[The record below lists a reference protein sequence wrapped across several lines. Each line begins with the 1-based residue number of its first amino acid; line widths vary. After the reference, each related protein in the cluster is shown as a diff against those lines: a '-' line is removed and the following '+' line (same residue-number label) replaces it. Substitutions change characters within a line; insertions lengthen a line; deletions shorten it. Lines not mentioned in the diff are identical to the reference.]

1 MPSEDLLAENRE
13 RRDGHEALP
22 QGDVLEAAGHRQRPG
37 RLLRD
42 EALENE
48 RLADAPGTPTGGVR
62 NPPKLLRSELALLY
76 QNLPDA
82 PRGRPARSATRRFS
96 LRACYGPA
104 PRTAFA

>member
-82 PRGRPARSATRRFS
+82 PRGRP
-96 LRACYGPA
+96 RAV
-104 PRTAFA
+104 RDEAFLP